1 MSLPSGIFDLE
12 FLTGMVRAAVRPCR
26 TPQGTVMAYVLFLLA
41 NAALYIRPAELF
53 PALGNVQIYLALIVA
68 AMFCSIRQLHNQV
81 RIHTLIQQPI
91 NLCVVGVTVAT
102 ATSHL
107 SLGYVGGATRSFE
120 MMAKVCLYYLT
131 LVAVINTPL
140 RLRGFLLN
148 CVGCSI
154 FMIGYCV
161 LDYHQFVEDW
171 GGRADLWEVKNRER
185 DLGPDEPRLLR
196 HVPEGDEINAAGDI
210 EWYFRLCGLGIFH
223 DPNDM
228 AQLIVMTGILCL
240 YFMTDPKLTG
250 VRYLWIPA
258 LGICGY
264 ALFLTHSRGG
274 ILAGGVALMGYL
286 ATRFGGRVAA
296 GIGAMGA
303 LAVPVLLGRQGNID
317 LSGGT
322 GQQRI
327 QLWADGLNQLKTSRF
342 FFGIGEGMY
351 AEVAG
356 LVAHNSYV
364 HAYVELGFIGGT
376 FFLGCFFIPAWSM
389 FSMIRHK
396 QRIEHEELRR
406 MMPYL
411 AGMSAG
417 WCMSM
422 MSLSRCYMPTT
433 YMICGT
439 LAVFMN
445 LIGFY
450 RLRPAPIQEM
460 DRPLTERLVFASGA
474 LLGAFFVFV
483 KVFARFG

>member
-1 MSLPSGIFDLE
+1 MWRAD
-12 FLTGMVRAAVRPCR
+12 VRQRW
-26 TPQGTVMAYVLFLLA
+26 TPQGIVLAYGLFLLA
-41 NAALYIRPAELF
+41 TAALYIRPSELF
-53 PALGNVQIYLALIVA
+53 PSLGNVQFYLVLILA
-68 AMFCSIRQLHNQV
+68 AMVCSIRQLHNQL
-81 RIHTLIQQPI
+81 RLRTLAQQPI
-91 NLCVVGVTVAT
+91 NLCVLGVTIAT

-107 SLGYVGGATRSFE
+107 SLGYLGGAMNSFE
-120 MMAKVCLYYLT
+120 MMAKVCLYYMT
-131 LVAVINTPL
+131 LVATVNTPQ

-154 FMIGYCV
+154 FMIAYSIV
-161 LDYHQFVEDW
+161 DYHQFVEDW
-171 GGRADLWEVKNRER
+171 SGRADIWEVKNQDR
-185 DLGPDEPRLLR
+185 DLAPGEPSQLR
-196 HVPEGDEINAAGDI
+196 HSPEGDEVNAAGDI
-210 EWYFRLCGLGIFH
+210 HWYFRLCGLGIFH

-228 AQLIVMTGILCL
+228 AQLIVMTAILCL
-240 YFMTDPKLTG
+240 YFMTDPKMTG

-258 LGICGY
+258 LGICGH

-286 ATRFGGRVAA
+286 ATRYGGKVAT

-327 QLWADGLNQLKTSRF
+327 QLWADGLNQLQTSRF

-351 AEVAG
+351 ADVAG

-376 FFLGCFFIPAWSM
+376 FFLGCFFIPALAI
-389 FSMIRHK
+389 FTIIRKK
-396 QRIEHEELRR
+396 QPIEHAELQR

-411 AGMSAG
+411 AGMTAG

-439 LAVFMN
+439 LAVFLN
-445 LIGFY
+445 LAGYY
-450 RLRPAPIQEM
+450 RRHPAPIQQF
-460 DRPLTERLVFASGA
+460 DRPLAERLMFASVG

-483 KVFARFG
+483 RLFSNYG

>member
-1 MSLPSGIFDLE
+1 
-12 FLTGMVRAAVRPCR
+12 
-26 TPQGTVMAYVLFLLA
+26 MAYVLFLLA
-41 NAALYIRPAELF
+41 NSTLYIRPAELF
-53 PALGNVQIYLALIVA
+53 PALGNVQFYLVLILA
-68 AMFCSIRQLHNQV
+68 AMFCAIRQIHNQV
-81 RIHTLIQQPI
+81 RIHTLVQQPI
-91 NLCVVGVTVAT
+91 NLCVLGVTLAT

-107 SLGYVGGATRSFE
+107 SLGYVGGAARSFE

-131 LVAVINTPL
+131 LVAVINTPQ

-148 CVGCSI
+148 CTLCSI
-154 FMIGYCV
+154 FMIGYSV
-161 LDYHQFVEDW
+161 NDYHQFIEDW
-171 GGRADLWEVKNRER
+171 GGRADLRELR
-185 DLGPDEPRLLR
+185 ILDEELPPNEPKVLR
-196 HVPEGDEINAAGDI
+196 HTPENDEFSASGDVA
-210 EWYFRLCGLGIFH
+210 WYFRLCGLGFFH

-250 VRYLWIPA
+250 VRYLWVPA
-258 LGICGY
+258 LGVCGY

-274 ILAGGVALMGYL
+274 LLAGGVAMMAYL
-286 ATRFGGRVAA
+286 ATRYGGKVA
-296 GIGAMGA
+296 GVIGGMGA
-303 LAVPVLLGRQGNID
+303 LAFPVALGRQGNID

-327 QLWADGLNQLKTSRF
+327 QLWADGLNQLKTGRF

-376 FFLGCFFIPAWSM
+376 LFLGCFFIPAYSIYSM
-389 FSMIRHK
+389 MRH
-396 QRIEHEELRR
+396 QQPIEHAELRR

-411 AGMSAG
+411 AGMMAG

-439 LAVFMN
+439 MAAFMN
-445 LIGFY
+445 LVGFY
-450 RLRPAPIQEM
+450 RHHPVPVQQFN
-460 DRPLTERLVFASGA
+460 PQLTQRLVFVSVG

-483 KVFARFG
+483 RLFARFG

>member
-1 MSLPSGIFDLE
+1 
-12 FLTGMVRAAVRPCR
+12 
-26 TPQGTVMAYVLFLLA
+26 MAYVLFLLA
-41 NAALYIRPAELF
+41 NSTLYIRPAELF
-53 PALGNVQIYLALIVA
+53 PALGNVQFYLVLIVA
-68 AMFCSIRQLHNQV
+68 AMLCAIRQIHNQV
-81 RIHTLIQQPI
+81 RLHTLVQQPI
-91 NLCVVGVTVAT
+91 NLCVLGVTLAT

-107 SLGYVGGATRSFE
+107 SLGYVGGAAKSFE

-131 LVAVINTPL
+131 LVAVINTPQ

-148 CVGCSI
+148 CVLCSV
-154 FMIGYCV
+154 FMIGYSV
-161 LDYHQFVEDW
+161 MDYRQFVEDW
-171 GGRADLWEVKNRER
+171 SGRADIWEIKTLEQE
-185 DLGPDEPRLLR
+185 LGPDEPKQLR
-196 HVPEGDEINAAGDI
+196 HSPENDELSASGDVA
-210 EWYFRLCGLGIFH
+210 WYFRLCGLGFFH

-228 AQLIVMTGILCL
+228 AQLIVMTAILCL

-258 LGICGY
+258 LGICAY
-264 ALFLTHSRGG
+264 AMYLTHSRGG
-274 ILAGGVALMGYL
+274 ILAGGVALMAYL
-286 ATRFGGRVAA
+286 ATRYGGRVAA
-296 GIGAMGA
+296 GIGAMAA
-303 LAVPVLLGRQGNID
+303 LAVPVALGRQGNID

-376 FFLGCFFIPAWSM
+376 FFMGCFFIPAWAL
-389 FSMIRHK
+389 FTMIRHK
-396 QRIEHEELRR
+396 QPIEHEELRR

-411 AGMSAG
+411 AGMGAG

-445 LIGFY
+445 LTGFY
-450 RLRPAPIQEM
+450 RRHPAPLQQL
-460 DRPLTERLVFASGA
+460 DRPMTQRLVFASVA
-474 LLGAFFVFV
+474 LLGSLFVFV
-483 KVFARFG
+483 RLFARFG

>member
-1 MSLPSGIFDLE
+1 MLCAD
-12 FLTGMVRAAVRPCR
+12 VRQRW
-26 TPQGTVMAYVLFLLA
+26 TPQGIVMAYVLFLLA
-41 NAALYIRPAELF
+41 NAALYIRPSELF
-53 PALGNVQIYLALIVA
+53 PSLGNVQFYLVLILA
-68 AMFCSIRQLHNQV
+68 AMVCSIRQLHNQL
-81 RIHTLIQQPI
+81 RLRTLAQQPI
-91 NLCVVGVTVAT
+91 NLCVLGVTLAT

-107 SLGYVGGATRSFE
+107 SLGYLGGAMNSFE
-120 MMAKVCLYYLT
+120 MMAKVCLYYMT
-131 LVAVINTPL
+131 LVATINTPQ

-154 FMIGYCV
+154 FMIAYSIV
-161 LDYHQFVEDW
+161 DYHQFVEDW
-171 GGRADLWEVKNRER
+171 GGRADIWEVKNQER
-185 DLGPDEPRLLR
+185 DLDPGEPSQLR
-196 HVPEGDEINAAGDI
+196 HSPENDEVNAAGGI
-210 EWYFRLCGLGIFH
+210 NWYFRLCGLGIFH

-228 AQLIVMTGILCL
+228 AQLIVMTAILCL
-240 YFMTDPKLTG
+240 YFMTDPKMTG

-258 LGICGY
+258 LGICGH

-286 ATRFGGRVAA
+286 ATRFGGKVAT

-342 FFGIGEGMY
+342 IFGIGEGMY
-351 AEVAG
+351 ADVAG

-376 FFLGCFFIPAWSM
+376 FFLGCFFIPALAI
-389 FSMIRHK
+389 FTIIRNK
-396 QRIEHEELRR
+396 QPIEHAELQR

-411 AGMSAG
+411 AGMTAG

-439 LAVFMN
+439 LAVFLN
-445 LIGFY
+445 LAGFY
-450 RLRPAPIQEM
+450 RQYPAPIQQF
-460 DRPLTERLVFASGA
+460 DRPLAERLMFASVG
-474 LLGAFFVFV
+474 LLGGFFVFV
-483 KVFARFG
+483 RLFSNYG

>member
-1 MSLPSGIFDLE
+1 
-12 FLTGMVRAAVRPCR
+12 
-26 TPQGTVMAYVLFLLA
+26 MAYVLFLLA
-41 NAALYIRPAELF
+41 NSTLYIRPAELF
-53 PALGNVQIYLALIVA
+53 PAMGNVQFYLVLIVA
-68 AMFCSIRQLHNQV
+68 AMLCAIRQIHNQV
-81 RIHTLIQQPI
+81 RLHTLVQQPI
-91 NLCVVGVTVAT
+91 NLCVLGVTLAT

-107 SLGYVGGATRSFE
+107 SLGYVGGAAKSFE

-131 LVAVINTPL
+131 LVAVINTPQ

-148 CVGCSI
+148 CVLCSV
-154 FMIGYCV
+154 FMIGYSV
-161 LDYHQFVEDW
+161 MDYRQFVEAW
-171 GGRADLWEVKNRER
+171 SGRADIWEIKTLEQE
-185 DLGPDEPRLLR
+185 LGPDEPKQLR
-196 HVPEGDEINAAGDI
+196 HSPENDELSASGDV
-210 EWYFRLCGLGIFH
+210 EWYFRLCGLGFFH

-228 AQLIVMTGILCL
+228 AQLIVMTAILCL

-258 LGICGY
+258 LGICAY
-264 ALFLTHSRGG
+264 AMYLTHSRGG
-274 ILAGGVALMGYL
+274 ILAGGVALMAYL
-286 ATRFGGRVAA
+286 ATRYGGRVAA
-296 GIGAMGA
+296 GIGAMAA
-303 LAVPVLLGRQGNID
+303 LAVPVALGRQGNID

-376 FFLGCFFIPAWSM
+376 FFMGCFFIPAWAL
-389 FSMIRHK
+389 FTMIRHK
-396 QRIEHEELRR
+396 QPIEHEELRR

-411 AGMSAG
+411 AGMGAG

-445 LIGFY
+445 LTGFY
-450 RLRPAPIQEM
+450 RRHPAPLQQL
-460 DRPLTERLVFASGA
+460 DRPMTQRLVFASVA
-474 LLGAFFVFV
+474 LLGSLFVFV
-483 KVFARFG
+483 RLFARFG